1 MTLSIKC
8 KSPVSRGQGI
18 KYIDIDQDDRTKLI
32 VHFLEPAEGELT
44 NSKNY
49 VISGG
54 SRINVRVK
62 SVDQSGGESGSD
74 CVVLQ
79 LDREGDFSIY
89 KLTISKI
96 KTLSGRPIDPFFAT
110 KEFSFKKH
118 CSLEFDC
125 RKTEEENVE
134 TTIEDTQVIDYMA
147 KDYESFRRA
156 LIDLIPSKTSFWKD
170 ASEADFG
177 IVMLELFSHLA
188 DQLSYYQDRVANE
201 AFLKTATQR
210 TSVKYHADL
219 IDYKM
224 HNGASATTY
233 IFFEASDID
242 IIPQGF
248 PINGGGVVFE
258 LDGDILI
265 DQKFNAMKF
274 YTWGNRGCYLPKG
287 STEAVLWGDFS
298 DLKKGDPILIKD
310 TRKSEDQKSLDSWR
324 REIVHLT
331 EDPGIEETD
340 PFDSENSVL
349 TTIKWSEPLRYEY
362 GLDDGETI
370 VCGNIARASHGSSK
384 DQDGAKREETLKVS
398 EIHEIGGKLTFTL
411 KFSPLT
417 YLNPI
422 GNLRKTKPAIDIFV
436 DGEEWE
442 RTDDILGSG
451 RFDHHYTVTTDNEG
465 YGVISFGNGI
475 FGQKPPDGS
484 EIRVLYRVGCGTKG
498 NVGMDTL
505 NECEIRSSI
514 RSVTNPLPASGGVEP
529 ESMEEVKMNAPK
541 NIKREL
547 FMYMAITPED
557 YELAAKNYT
566 ENGVKVIARAKAT
579 FVWTGSW
586 NTVFVSVDPIGTE
599 ELSDEL
605 KNGLEKFLNEKKLAG
620 YDLKVVPAVYVPLY
634 IKLKISVNPD
644 FFVKDV
650 RESLNQI
657 LSNRTFNGKKGFF
670 HPDNFTFGDSVFAS
684 RLYYAVKNTPG
695 VDFVDILSFK
705 RLREPAGEYDTA
717 KSENLVDSIPIGE
730 FEIMQLENDRNF
742 PEKGILKLE
751 FDGGK

>member
-8 KSPVSRGQGI
+8 KSPIPRGQGI
-18 KYIDIDQDDRTKLI
+18 KYIDIDKADRTKLI
-32 VHFLEPAEGELT
+32 IHFLEPAEGELT
-44 NSKNY
+44 SNKSY

-54 SRINVRVK
+54 SRINVKVK
-62 SVDQSGGESGSD
+62 SVEKSGDDS
-74 CVVLQ
+74 VILQ
-79 LDREGDFSIY
+79 IDREGDFSTY

-96 KTLSGRPIDPFFAT
+96 KTRSGKPIDPFFAT

-118 CSLEFDC
+118 CSSEFDC
-125 RKTEEENVE
+125 RKTEEKEVE
-134 TTIEDTQVIDYMA
+134 TTVEDTQVIDYMA

-156 LIDLIPSKTSFWKD
+156 LIDLIPSKISFWKD

-177 IVMLELFSHLA
+177 IVMLELFAHVA

-219 IDYKM
+219 IDYRM
-224 HNGASATTY
+224 HNGASATAY
-233 IFFEASDID
+233 IFFEASVID
-242 IIPQGF
+242 LIPQGF
-248 PINGGGVVFE
+248 SITGGEGVVFE
-258 LDGDILI
+258 LDEDILI
-265 DQKFNAMKF
+265 NQKFNEMNF

-287 STEAVLWGDFS
+287 STEAILWGDFS
-298 DLKKGDPILIKD
+298 DLKKGDPILIMD
-310 TRKSEDQKSLDSWR
+310 ARKSEEQKSLDPWK

-331 EDPGIEETD
+331 EDPEIEETD
-340 PFDSENSVL
+340 PFDSEKSVL
-349 TTIKWSEPLRYEY
+349 TAIKWSKPLRYEY

-398 EIHEIGGKLTFTL
+398 EIPEMGGKPTFTL

-417 YLNPI
+417 YLNLI
-422 GNLRKTKPAIDIFV
+422 GDTRKAEPAIDVFV
-436 DGEEWE
+436 GGEEWE
-442 RTDDILGSG
+442 RTDDILGSC

-465 YGVISFGNGI
+465 YGIISFGNGI

-498 NVGMDTL
+498 NVGRDTL
-505 NECEIRSSI
+505 NECGIRSSI
-514 RSVTNPLPASGGVEP
+514 RSVTNPLPAAGGVEP
-529 ESMEEVKMNAPK
+529 ESMEEVRMNAPK
-541 NIKREL
+541 SIKRNL
-547 FMYMAITPED
+547 FMYRAITPED

-566 ENGVKVIARAKAT
+566 ENGVKVISRAKAR

-605 KNGLEKFLNEKKLAG
+605 KNGLEKFLNERKLAG

-650 RESLNQI
+650 RESLNKA

-670 HPDNFTFGDSVFAS
+670 HPDNYTFGDPVFAS

-695 VDFVDILSFK
+695 VGSVEILIFK
-705 RLREPAGEYDTA
+705 RLREPTGENDTA
-717 KSENLVDSIPIGE
+717 ISKNLEADSIPIGE

-742 PEKGILKLE
+742 PEKGVLKLE